1 MVLESLAYYFV
12 LRCVVTQNKAKQTN
26 HRPCHFFH
34 FKNNNTHATLQT
46 ELVLVICSDTS
57 LLVFFVFSLP
67 SFLIDYCC
75 FPKTGWNVRSTG
87 YFGSNHNSFHHH
99 QQQQDDAFT
108 ESYISTIGVD
118 FRFRTVKMDKKTVK
132 LQIWDTAGQ
141 ERFRTITSAYYRGA
155 DGIIMVFDVTSTDS
169 FDHVNDWLKEVNR
182 YAAEG
187 TVKLLVGNK
196 CDRTADRVVTEAQAR
211 EFATELGIPFIETS
225 AKSAKNVE
233 EAFLTLAGE
242 LIRQRMARANEGG
255 GTASNGEKRGIDLA
269 SKAKEKAAGCC

>member
-1 MVLESLAYYFV
+1 MCVLSVCVCLVCVCVCVCVHYIALVVVVCFGISDGDSV
-12 LRCVVTQNKAKQTN
+12 LSDK
-26 HRPCHFFH
+26 FL
-34 FKNNNTHATLQT
+34 THTP
-46 ELVLVICSDTS
+46 S
-57 LLVFFVFSLP
+57 LLVTNP
-67 SFLIDYCC
+67 
-75 FPKTGWNVRSTG
+75 
-87 YFGSNHNSFHHH
+87 
-99 QQQQDDAFT
+99 QDDAFT

-196 CDRTADRVVTEAQAR
+196 CDRTADRVVTEAQAQ

-233 EAFLTLAGE
+233 EAFLTMAGE
-242 LIRQRMARANEGG
+242 LIRQRMAQANDSANSGANSG
-255 GTASNGEKRGIDLA
+255 DKRGIDLA
-269 SKAKEKAAGCC
+269 ARAKEKAGGCC